1 MHVKYSVSF
10 LVGSKC
16 LQSKIGK
23 AQILRFA
30 IVHQGNRMSKY
41 RFLALLCLIVN
52 SQVCFSNTIEK
63 PPKAIEAVVYTICD
77 SIYCNT
83 SVVLR
88 NNTAFEVKVISNY
101 FDETH
106 FTEHA
111 FNFYKAK
118 DVYATSNLF
127 ENPLPFKNV
136 EFRPL
141 KEDVIFKPLEV
152 KTYTTLIKRDRLNF
166 EKGTEYVVYAVDMYT
181 RYMINGNQSA
191 IMSLHSKLGIVDD
204 LLALPDY

>member
-1 MHVKYSVSF
+1 
-10 LVGSKC
+10 
-16 LQSKIGK
+16 
-23 AQILRFA
+23 
-30 IVHQGNRMSKY
+30 MSKY

-77 SIYCNT
+77 LVYCNT

-88 NNTAFEVKVISNY
+88 NNTAFEIKVISNY

-111 FNFYKAK
+111 FKFYRAK
-118 DVYATSNLF
+118 DVYATNNPF
-127 ENPLPFKNV
+127 DNPLSFKNV
-136 EFRPL
+136 EFSPL
-141 KEDVIFKPLEV
+141 ERDVIFKPLEV

-166 EKGTEYVVYAVDMYT
+166 EKGIEYVVFSVVMDAQYVIDQKKSIFT
-181 RYMINGNQSA
+181 
-191 IMSLHSKLGIVDD
+191 SLLSKLGIVDD
-204 LLALPDY
+204 LLTLPDD